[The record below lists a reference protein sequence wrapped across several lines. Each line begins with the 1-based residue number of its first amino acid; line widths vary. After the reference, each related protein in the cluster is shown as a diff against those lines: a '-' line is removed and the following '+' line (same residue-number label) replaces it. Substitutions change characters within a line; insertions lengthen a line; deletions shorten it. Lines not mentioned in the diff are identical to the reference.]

1 MPLTDVKVRNA
12 KPGEKP
18 YRLADSGGLYLE
30 VTSKGGLYW
39 RMAYRFAGKRKL
51 LAIGVYPDVS
61 LALARERRDAA
72 RKQIATGADPSAAK
86 KAEKRES
93 RDRASNTFQAISD
106 EWVATHGARLVEG
119 SRARL
124 KLLLKRDIIPAIGR
138 EPIATLTPPQIL
150 EVARKVQARGAL
162 DTAHQVIGLCGQVC
176 RYAVATGR
184 AVSDPTR
191 DLRGAL
197 PPAQTVHRSAPTD
210 PKVLG
215 EVLRKIDE
223 CERISYAVKQGL
235 RLAPLLLVR
244 PGELRQMQW
253 ADVNLDAAEWRFAV
267 TKTRVDHIVSL
278 PTQAVAILRDLHS
291 LTGRGRYVFPNMRDY
306 FKPMNENSLCAAL
319 RTAGIAREVATVHGF
334 RAVARTLLDEVLGY
348 RPDLIEHQLAHAV
361 RDANGRAYNRTRF
374 LDERRTMMQG
384 WADYLDRVRT
394 GADVVELGTARRK
407 AEVAAEA
414 SA

>member
-12 KPGEKP
+12 KPGEKS

-30 VTSKGGLYW
+30 ISPNGGRYW
-39 RMAYRFAGKRKL
+39 RMAYRHAGKRKL

-72 RKQIATGADPSAAK
+72 RKQVAAGTDPSAAK
-86 KAEKRES
+86 KAEKREA
-93 RDRASNTFQAISD
+93 RDRACNTFQAISD
-106 EWVATHGARLVEG
+106 EWVATHGARLVDG
-119 SRARL
+119 SRIRL
-124 KLLLKRDIIPAIGR
+124 KLLLKRDILPAIGR
-138 EPIATLTPPQIL
+138 EPIATLTPPQVL

-184 AVSDPTR
+184 AESDPTR

-197 PPAQTVHRSAPTD
+197 PAARTVHRSAPTD

-215 EVLRKIDE
+215 DVLRKIE
-223 CERISYAVKQGL
+223 SCERMSYVVKQGL

-253 ADVNLDAAEWRFAV
+253 ADVDLGAQEWRFVV
-267 TKTRVDHIVSL
+267 TKTRVDHIVPLSS
-278 PTQAVAILRDLHS
+278 QAVAILRDLHA
-291 LTGRGRYVFPNMRDY
+291 LTGRGRYVFPNVRDY
-306 FKPMNENSLCAAL
+306 FKPMNENSLCAAM
-319 RTAGIAREVATVHGF
+319 RTAGIPRDVATVHGF
-334 RAVARTLLDEVLGY
+334 RAVARTMLDEVLGY

-374 LDERRTMMQG
+374 LDERKTMLQG
-384 WADYLDRVRT
+384 WADYLDRVRA
-394 GADVVELGTARRK
+394 GADVVELGQRRRD
-407 AEVAAEA
+407 AGAAEA

>member
-30 VTSKGGLYW
+30 VTPKGGRYW

-72 RKQIATGADPSAAK
+72 RKQVAAGTDPSAAK
-86 KAEKRES
+86 KVEKRES

-124 KLLLKRDIIPAIGR
+124 KQLLKRDILPAIGR

-197 PPAQTVHRSAPTD
+197 PPAQTVHRAAPTD

-215 EVLRKIDE
+215 EVLRKIE
-223 CERISYAVKQGL
+223 ACERMSFPVKQAL

-244 PGELRQMQW
+244 PGELRQMRW
-253 ADVNLDAAEWRFAV
+253 AEVNLESEEWRFRV
-267 TKTRVDHIVSL
+267 TKTSIDHIVPL
-278 PTQAVAILRDLHS
+278 PKQAVAILREMHL
-291 LTGRGRYVFPNMRDY
+291 LTARGTYVFPNLRDY
-306 FKPMNENSLCAAL
+306 FKPMNENTLCLAM
-319 RTAGIAREVATVHGF
+319 RTAGITRDVATVHGF
-334 RAVARTLLDEVLGY
+334 RAVARTQLDEVLGY

-361 RDANGRAYNRTRF
+361 RDPNGRAYNRTRF
-374 LDERRTMMQG
+374 LDERKIMLQG

-394 GADVVELGTARRK
+394 GADVVELGQRRR
-407 AEVAAEA
+407 EA
-414 SA
+414 GATEANA